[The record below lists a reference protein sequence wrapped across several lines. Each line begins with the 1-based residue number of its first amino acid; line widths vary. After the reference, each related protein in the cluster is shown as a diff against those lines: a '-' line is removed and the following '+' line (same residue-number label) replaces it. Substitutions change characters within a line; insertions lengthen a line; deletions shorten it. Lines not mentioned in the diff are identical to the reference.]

1 MPNSFCVKMNV
12 LPLQPLLKAAQIPLE
27 KLDSNP
33 HLSEAEKIAEVS
45 RQFEAVLLLQIL
57 SQARKTVFNSEFN
70 TDSTTKGIYQDMIN
84 YQLAESISRTGT
96 LGLARGLE
104 EQFARQTS
112 ARPERATSHEA
123 AARSV
128 KSQPTQKP

>member
-1 MPNSFCVKMNV
+1 MPNSSCVKMNV
-12 LPLQPLLKAAQIPLE
+12 LPLQAPLKAESIPLE

-45 RQFEAVLLLQIL
+45 RQFEAVLLRQIL
-57 SQARKTVFNSEFN
+57 AQARKTVFDSEFN
-70 TDSTTKGIYQDMIN
+70 ADSTTKGIYQDMIN

-104 EQFARQTS
+104 EQFARQS
-112 ARPERATSHEA
+112 AARPQGTSPHEA
-123 AARSV
+123 AGCSV
-128 KSQPTQKP
+128 KSQPTQQP